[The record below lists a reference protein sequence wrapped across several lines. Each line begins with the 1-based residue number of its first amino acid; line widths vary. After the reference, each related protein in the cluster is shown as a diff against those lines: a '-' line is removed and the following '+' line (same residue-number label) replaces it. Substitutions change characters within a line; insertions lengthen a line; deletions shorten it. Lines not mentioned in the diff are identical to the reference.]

1 MVAVAVA
8 AASEGRMVVAVVLRC
23 RRQRGGRL
31 LRPGPA
37 AVLRSRHR
45 RAARR
50 GARGGAGGVQRL
62 ELALEAV
69 EVVVVVVLVA
79 LLAGGG
85 ARVRRRVGG
94 GRAWRARGTHPA
106 AAAVDRAVQAVSV
119 DLVSAAPG
127 GGDAA
132 VRPRCR
138 RCRRWR
144 RLDGGGALRRRVRR
158 RRAVVDEGDAQRVV
172 VPRVMRAGRELQ
184 MAAAAAPAT

>member
-1 MVAVAVA
+1 MVAVA
-8 AASEGRMVVAVVLRC
+8 AAAAAEGRMVVAVVRC

-31 LRPGPA
+31 LRPGPS

-94 GRAWRARGTHPA
+94 GRAGRARGTHPAA

-132 VRPRCR
+132 VRPRRRPCCR
-138 RCRRWR
+138 PC
-144 RLDGGGALRRRVRR
+144 RR
-158 RRAVVDEGDAQRVV
+158 RRSPSWSPGCT
-172 VPRVMRAGRELQ
+172 PGC
-184 MAAAAAPAT
+184 PS